1 MLPVERIEF
10 AHLYRLLFLGAAELS
25 WRAANLGPSSQSV
38 SRVASDSANFHLDS
52 LVIVIG
58 PTLISSGSHGA
69 TSALVAIIGSTQIFS
84 GSHGATSALV
94 AIIGPTQI
102 SSGSHGTNSPLRER
116 GKNHPRYN
124 QPGLEPRYPYHGQS
138 THYESDALVHL
149 NTKAERKEYLR
160 ADDDWNKYILIH
172 SKLIKERIWGPKL
185 VVEKSCE
192 VDLVTETDQQI
203 EKLLISSLQKQ
214 FPDHKF
220 IGEESVADG
229 AKCELTVSPTW
240 IIDPVDGTMNFVH
253 GYPNV
258 CVSVALWVDKEPQL
272 AIVYNPVLEQ
282 LFTARRGE
290 GAFLNGSR
298 IHASKETE
306 LSKCLLGVEF
316 GTSRDQEK
324 MAVVMHNINKLVPL
338 VHGLRS
344 SGSAALNMALTAIG
358 GTDANYEFGIHAWD
372 VAAGALLVEEAGG
385 VILDTT
391 GGKFDVLSRRY
402 LCAGTQTV
410 ADQIVKIIKQ
420 YSPDRD

>member
-1 MLPVERIEF
+1 MSLPF
-10 AHLYRLLFLGAAELS
+10 TL
-25 WRAANLGPSSQSV
+25 
-38 SRVASDSANFHLDS
+38 
-52 LVIVIG
+52 IG
-58 PTLISSGSHGA
+58 PCWDIAVSAPILLIGNWPTQISSGSHGA
-69 TSALVAIIGSTQIFS
+69 TSALVAIIGPTQIFS

-102 SSGSHGTNSPLRER
+102 SSGSHGTNSPLVIVIGPTRQLG

-124 QPGLEPRYPYHGQS
+124 RPGLEPRYPYHGQS
-138 THYESDALVHL
+138 THYESDALDHL

-160 ADDDWNKYILIH
+160 ADDDWDKYILIH
-172 SKLIKERIWGPKL
+172 IKLIKERIWGPKL

-229 AKCELTVSPTW
+229 AKCDLTVSPTW

-272 AIVYNPVLEQ
+272 AIIYNPVLEQ

-324 MAVVMHNINKLVPL
+324 MAVVMHNINTLVPL